1 MNLRLTGFQKLALIT
16 IVAAYVMIV
25 IGVIVRSTGS
35 GLGCGDWPL
44 CRGAIIPALDGPD
57 AWDSADWIE
66 SIHRWWG
73 VMVGFLVLGLGIQS
87 WRLHRATRSIPMA
100 AFAAILL
107 TGFQAWL
114 GKVTVESGN
123 SAESVTAHLAV
134 SMLIL
139 AATIFVFVRS
149 RYPSTLPRGGA
160 SQRVT
165 LVIAFAAAS
174 VYVLMLFGSNVTV
187 NAAALVFADWPLF
200 DGHLL
205 PDWHADPAAAALQM
219 HHFAHRVVAAIV
231 GLIMLWATIVTWR
244 AAREA
249 ASDESR
255 SIVANRVFSLVG
267 TAAALY
273 VVQVIVGAFQIWTTL
288 AAWAVSAHL
297 ALGGAIWGLM
307 AAATLHA
314 WYDARVGGVTV
325 PASDGPS
332 DEIEAAAGPA
342 DGSAAPVA
350 HAVAATGPVPLRD
363 KVKAYVALTKPR
375 IIELLLVT
383 TVPAMVLA
391 WRFVDDMPP
400 LQFAWLVVVTLIGG
414 TLAAGAANAINN
426 YIDRDI
432 DLLMVRTQRRPLP
445 AHSIEP
451 QDALLFGL
459 ILTVVSF
466 AWLAFT
472 TNLVAAFLT
481 LLAIAFYVI
490 VYTLLLKRATP
501 QNIVIGGAAGALPPM
516 IGWAAVTGDIS
527 LPAVF
532 LFLIVFYWTPPH
544 FWALALRI
552 RGDYAAASVPML
564 PVVHGVRETTRQ
576 IALYTVLMVA
586 LTLIFFAVA
595 HMGLVF
601 LGGAL
606 VLGGMFL
613 FQSFAMA
620 REGTDA
626 RAVRIYKFSITYL
639 TALFALIILDVAVFI
654 PLG

>member
-1 MNLRLTGFQKLALIT
+1 MNLRLTGFQKLALTT
-16 IVAAYVMIV
+16 IVAVYLMIV

-44 CRGAIIPALDGPD
+44 CRGAIIPALDGPN
-57 AWDSADWIE
+57 AWDRADWIE

-73 VMVGFLVLGLGIQS
+73 VIVGFLVLALAVQS
-87 WRLHRATRSIPMA
+87 WRLQRATRAIPIV
-100 AFAAILL
+100 AFSAIVL

-114 GKVTVESGN
+114 GKVTVETGN

-139 AATIFVFVRS
+139 AALTFVFVRS
-149 RYPSTLPRGGA
+149 RYPIELPKGGA
-160 SQRVT
+160 SQRTT
-165 LVIAFAAAS
+165 LIVAFAAGS
-174 VYVLMLFGSNVTV
+174 VYALMLFGSNVTV
-187 NAAALVFADWPLF
+187 NAAGLVFPDWPLF
-200 DGHLL
+200 NGQLL
-205 PDWHADPAAAALQM
+205 PAWHEDPAAALLQM
-219 HHFAHRVVAAIV
+219 HHFAHRIVAAIV
-231 GLIMLWATIVTWR
+231 GAIMLWATIVTWR
-244 AAREA
+244 DARDAAADRTRSA
-249 ASDESR
+249 A
-255 SIVANRVFSLVG
+255 ANRVFSLVG

-273 VVQVIVGAFQIWTTL
+273 VVQVVVGAFQIWTTL
-288 AAWAVSAHL
+288 AAWAVSTHL
-297 ALGGAIWGLM
+297 ALGAAIWGLM
-307 AAATLHA
+307 TAATLYA
-314 WYDARVGGVTV
+314 WYDARTAEVAVT
-325 PASDGPS
+325 PPGELI
-332 DEIEAAAGPA
+332 DEVEAAAGPA
-342 DGSAAPVA
+342 DGTAAPVS
-350 HAVAATGPVPLRD
+350 HAVPFGQKAR
-363 KVKAYVALTKPR
+363 AYVALTKPR

-391 WRFVDDMPP
+391 WRFVDGLGP
-400 LQFAWLVVVTLIGG
+400 LQFAWLVVATLIGG

-451 QDALLFGL
+451 HDALLFGL

-466 AWLAFT
+466 TWLAFT

-490 VYTLLLKRATP
+490 VYTLLLKRSTP

-552 RGDYAAASVPML
+552 RGDYEAANVPML
-564 PVVHGVRETTRQ
+564 PVTHGVRETTHQ

-586 LTLIFFAVA
+586 LTLVFFAVA
-595 HMGLVF
+595 HMGLLF

-606 VLGGMFL
+606 VLGGLFL
-613 FQSFAMA
+613 FQAFAMA

-639 TALFALIILDVAVFI
+639 TALFALIILDVAFFI

>member
-1 MNLRLTGFQKLALIT
+1 MNTRLTSFQKLALTT
-16 IVAAYVMIV
+16 IVAVYVMIV

-44 CRGAIIPALDGPD
+44 CRGAIIPALDGAN
-57 AWDSADWIE
+57 AWDRADWIE

-73 VMVGFLVLGLGIQS
+73 VIVGFLVLGLGLQA
-87 WRLHRATRSIPMA
+87 WRVHRATRSIVVA
-100 AFAAILL
+100 AVAAIVL

-114 GKVTVESGN
+114 GKWTVETGN
-123 SAESVTAHLAV
+123 SGESVTAHLAV

-149 RYPSTLPRGGA
+149 RYPIELPRGVA
-160 SQRVT
+160 SQRIT
-165 LVIAFAAAS
+165 LIIAFATAS
-174 VYVLMLFGSNVTV
+174 IYVLMLFGSNVTV
-187 NAAALVFADWPLF
+187 NAASLVFPDWPLF
-200 DGHLL
+200 DGQLL
-205 PDWHADPAAAALQM
+205 PTWHENPAAAQLQM
-219 HHFAHRVVAAIV
+219 QHFAHRIVAAIV
-231 GLIMLWATIVTWR
+231 GLIMLWTTIVTWR
-244 AAREA
+244 AARDA
-249 ASDESR
+249 ADDEGR
-255 SIVANRVFSLVG
+255 SVAANRLFSLVG

-307 AAATLHA
+307 AAALLFS
-314 WYDARVGGVTV
+314 WYDARAAAL
-325 PASDGPS
+325 PAVDSDASIEEPI

-342 DGSAAPVA
+342 LGSAAPVSNS
-350 HAVAATGPVPLRD
+350 VPRRET
-363 KVKAYVALTKPR
+363 VKAYIALTKPR

-391 WRFVDDMPP
+391 WRFTDGLEP
-400 LQFAWLVVVTLIGG
+400 LHFTWLVVATLIGG
-414 TLAAGAANAINN
+414 TVAAGAANSINN
-426 YIDRDI
+426 YLDRDI
-432 DLLMVRTQRRPLP
+432 DMLMVRTQRRPLP
-445 AHSIEP
+445 AHSIAP
-451 QDALLFGL
+451 QDALLFGF

-472 TNLVAAFLT
+472 TNLVAAFLS

-490 VYTLLLKRATP
+490 VYTLLLKRSTP

-527 LPAVF
+527 LPAVY
-532 LFLIVFYWTPPH
+532 LFLIVFFWTPPH
-544 FWALALRI
+544 FWALALRL
-552 RGDYAAASVPML
+552 RGDYEAANVPML
-564 PVVHGVRETTRQ
+564 PVTHGVRETTHQ
-576 IALYTVLMVA
+576 IALYSVLMVS
-586 LTLIFFAVA
+586 LTLIFFAIA
-595 HMGLVF
+595 EMGLLF

-613 FQSFAMA
+613 FQAFAMA

-639 TALFALIILDVAVFI
+639 TALFALIILDVAFFI
-654 PLG
+654 PLA